1 MLKFLKKL
9 FNADVTIAPVVS
21 VIEDE
26 VNTFDT
32 LDDAISGNE
41 NYPNKQNALED
52 KSADKDK
59 E

>member
-41 NYPNKQNALED
+41 NDPNKQNALED

>member
-41 NYPNKQNALED
+41 NDPNKQNALED
-52 KSADKDK
+52 KSEDKDK

>member
-26 VNTFDT
+26 VNSFDT
-32 LDDAISGNE
+32 LDDAISGHE
-41 NYPNKQNALED
+41 NDLNKQNALED
-52 KSADKDK
+52 KPAEKDK